1 VGARDIGSAQGAAHR
16 AGSAARVCSVA
27 VQLEL
32 TRVQAQQHCEDDRQQ
47 QRDLERVDV
56 ADRRH
61 CHELAEAARAGLC
74 SGCGRGLPGGW
85 LLLRLARARAWP
97 GGRQYPSTS
106 LRYYYFTL
114 MLSPSTGTYKI
125 RLDLYKTMYVL

>member
-1 VGARDIGSAQGAAHR
+1 
-16 AGSAARVCSVA
+16 

-61 CHELAEAARAGLC
+61 CHELAEAARAGLRELL
-74 SGCGRGLPGGW
+74 RG
-85 LLLRLARARAWP
+85 LLLRLAQARAWR
-97 GGRQYPSTS
+97 GRQ
-106 LRYYYFTL
+106 
-114 MLSPSTGTYKI
+114 
-125 RLDLYKTMYVL
+125 